1 MRDDTEERPD
11 PDALL
16 ASIQKS
22 EDESGRGKL
31 KIFFGACA
39 GVGKTY
45 TMLTEAKAQ
54 LKAGVDVVVGLAET
68 HGREETSELLDGF
81 EILPKRTVQGRSN
94 LHEFD
99 IEAALKRHPQLLVV
113 DELAHSNLPG
123 SRHAKRWQD
132 VEELLE
138 AGIDVYTALNVQHLE
153 SLNDVV
159 AGITGITVRET
170 VPDRIFDEAWE
181 VRLVDIPADELL
193 KRLDEGKIYLPNIAA
208 RAAHNFFRK
217 GNIIALRELALRR
230 TADRVDAQMR
240 AYRQESAIATVWEA
254 QDRLLVA
261 IGTSTDSARLVRET
275 ARLANR
281 MKAEWIAVHVED
293 PSRPDSEEK
302 KRVFDVLN
310 LAGQLGAETTV
321 LSGSDP
327 VAVIAEYARRRNVT
341 KIVLGAKPR
350 SKFAIFRAGV
360 ADKLLTRYPDLDVV
374 QIALED
380 SKTRE
385 RSKWLNGEGNAP
397 AINYLWATIACV
409 ATLVA
414 TAFLLSIFEPANV
427 IILILLMAVAVG
439 AVWGCGPAAWA
450 VFLAALA
457 FDFFYVP
464 PILKFTT
471 NNTQY
476 IFTFFLVLITAVY
489 VGLMS
494 GKLRREA
501 DLACVR
507 DFRSSAVAE
516 LAKELTKSIT
526 VEQVAEVVQRHLS
539 PLLQADISLG
549 FPDHDDRLSF
559 KSKKL
564 PDIEVAQWSYDH
576 SQEAGLGTMTL
587 SAAKERM
594 IPLLTRRRCWG
605 VMALS
610 PTGALTLENP
620 DTKRLLDACAV
631 QVAQTIER
639 IEYSNIAKDAMIRG
653 EAERMRATLLGA
665 VSRDISLPVNSIL
678 KTTEKLLPELLG
690 SPYSAAVSSIQGQA
704 ALLRRLT
711 GNLKEMARL
720 QAGNAELDLA
730 QTDISQLITEA
741 AGQFWSIDSGKTI
754 QTDVSSDLPK
764 VRIDRSLIMRA
775 LENLIDNAE
784 KYSPKGT
791 PVEISLV
798 PKRILDEKTQSAVG
812 RAELRFGPGIEFVT
826 VRLTPLQSLETA
838 FDKVV
843 GLTRFQAAAV
853 GGMAKG
859 EVSTENLSGPVG
871 IAGMAGSALTA
882 GVSAFLEFV
891 ALISIAIGFMN
902 LIPIPALDGGQL
914 VILGIEGLMGRSLAR
929 GLKEKLGAVS
939 MALLLLL
946 AVYVTMNDIGRLGG

>member
-1 MRDDTEERPD
+1 
-11 PDALL
+11 
-16 ASIQKS
+16 
-22 EDESGRGKL
+22 
-31 KIFFGACA
+31 
-39 GVGKTY
+39 
-45 TMLTEAKAQ
+45 
-54 LKAGVDVVVGLAET
+54 
-68 HGREETSELLDGF
+68 
-81 EILPKRTVQGRSN
+81 
-94 LHEFD
+94 
-99 IEAALKRHPQLLVV
+99 
-113 DELAHSNLPG
+113 
-123 SRHAKRWQD
+123 
-132 VEELLE
+132 
-138 AGIDVYTALNVQHLE
+138 
-153 SLNDVV
+153 
-159 AGITGITVRET
+159 
-170 VPDRIFDEAWE
+170 
-181 VRLVDIPADELL
+181 
-193 KRLDEGKIYLPNIAA
+193 
-208 RAAHNFFRK
+208 
-217 GNIIALRELALRR
+217 
-230 TADRVDAQMR
+230 
-240 AYRQESAIATVWEA
+240 
-254 QDRLLVA
+254 
-261 IGTSTDSARLVRET
+261 
-275 ARLANR
+275 
-281 MKAEWIAVHVED
+281 
-293 PSRPDSEEK
+293 
-302 KRVFDVLN
+302 
-310 LAGQLGAETTV
+310 
-321 LSGSDP
+321 
-327 VAVIAEYARRRNVT
+327 
-341 KIVLGAKPR
+341 
-350 SKFAIFRAGV
+350 
-360 ADKLLTRYPDLDVV
+360 
-374 QIALED
+374 
-380 SKTRE
+380 
-385 RSKWLNGEGNAP
+385 
-397 AINYLWATIACV
+397 
-409 ATLVA
+409 
-414 TAFLLSIFEPANV
+414 
-427 IILILLMAVAVG
+427 
-439 AVWGCGPAAWA
+439 
-450 VFLAALA
+450 
-457 FDFFYVP
+457 
-464 PILKFTT
+464 
-471 NNTQY
+471 
-476 IFTFFLVLITAVY
+476 
-489 VGLMS
+489 MS

-791 PVEISLV
+791 PVEISAQGKNHGV
-798 PKRILDEKTQSAVG
+798 EIVVRDHGKGIPQGIKAFA
-812 RAELRFGPGIEFVT
+812 AEVAAGEATL
-826 VRLTPLQSLETA
+826 SL
-838 FDKVV
+838 
-843 GLTRFQAAAV
+843 
-853 GGMAKG
+853 
-859 EVSTENLSGPVG
+859 
-871 IAGMAGSALTA
+871 IH
-882 GVSAFLEFV
+882 
-891 ALISIAIGFMN
+891 I
-902 LIPIPALDGGQL
+902 
-914 VILGIEGLMGRSLAR
+914 
-929 GLKEKLGAVS
+929 
-939 MALLLLL
+939 
-946 AVYVTMNDIGRLGG
+946 

>member
-240 AYRQESAIATVWEA
+240 AYRQESAIATVWEV

-791 PVEISLV
+791 PVEISAQGKNHGVEIVVRDHGKGIPQGIKAFAAEVAAGEATSAPPAESGERKAGLGLALV
-798 PKRILDEKTQSAVG
+798 RVIAEAHHGKVSAANMPDG
-812 RAELRFGPGIEFVT
+812 G
-826 VRLTPLQSLETA
+826 
-838 FDKVV
+838 
-843 GLTRFQAAAV
+843 AAV
-853 GGMAKG
+853 KLWLP
-859 EVSTENLSGPVG
+859 EQGP
-871 IAGMAGSALTA
+871 
-882 GVSAFLEFV
+882 
-891 ALISIAIGFMN
+891 
-902 LIPIPALDGGQL
+902 
-914 VILGIEGLMGRSLAR
+914 
-929 GLKEKLGAVS
+929 EKA
-939 MALLLLL
+939 A
-946 AVYVTMNDIGRLGG
+946 

>member
-16 ASIQKS
+16 ASIQQS

-54 LKAGVDVVVGLAET
+54 RKAGVDVVVGLAET

-261 IGTSTDSARLVRET
+261 
-275 ARLANR
+275 
-281 MKAEWIAVHVED
+281 VHVED

-350 SKFAIFRAGV
+350 SRFAIFRAGV

-397 AINYLWATIACV
+397 AINYLWATLACA

-559 KSKKL
+559 KAKKL

-594 IPLLTRRRCWG
+594 IPLLTRQRCWG

-665 VSRDISLPVNSIL
+665 VSRDISFPVNSIL

-720 QAGNAELDLA
+720 QAGNAELDLTEA
-730 QTDISQLITEA
+730 DISQLITEA

-754 QTDVSSDLPK
+754 QTDVASDLPK
-764 VRIDRSLIMRA
+764 VRIDRSLVMRA

-791 PVEISLV
+791 PVEISAQGKNHGVEIVVRDHGKGIPQGIKAFTAEVAAGEASSAPPAESGERKAGLGLALV
-798 PKRILDEKTQSAVG
+798 RVIAEAHHGKVSAANMPDG
-812 RAELRFGPGIEFVT
+812 G
-826 VRLTPLQSLETA
+826 
-838 FDKVV
+838 
-843 GLTRFQAAAV
+843 AAV
-853 GGMAKG
+853 KLWLP
-859 EVSTENLSGPVG
+859 ELGPVK
-871 IAGMAGSALTA
+871 AA
-882 GVSAFLEFV
+882 
-891 ALISIAIGFMN
+891 
-902 LIPIPALDGGQL
+902 
-914 VILGIEGLMGRSLAR
+914 
-929 GLKEKLGAVS
+929 
-939 MALLLLL
+939 
-946 AVYVTMNDIGRLGG
+946 